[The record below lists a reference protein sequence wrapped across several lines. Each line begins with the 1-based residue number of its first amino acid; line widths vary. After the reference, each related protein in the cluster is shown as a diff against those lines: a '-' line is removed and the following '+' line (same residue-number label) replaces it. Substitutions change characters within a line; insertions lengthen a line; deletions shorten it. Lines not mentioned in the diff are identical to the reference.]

1 MNWYVLILRIWG
13 DYGQHLLEKMQI
25 VFIVRDHYEFFKR
38 IEVLLRSSGCQ
49 NISWEALVSVGRCVI
64 ITDDAD
70 YQLSNNPIFMVAFSA
85 DGIFLCLKH
94 PSLLGRALSELA
106 ILIDFSKA

>member
-13 DYGQHLLEKMQI
+13 DYGQRLLENMQI
-25 VFIVRDHYEFFKR
+25 VFIVREHCEFFKR

-49 NISWEALVSVGRCVI
+49 NISWEAPLSVGRCVI

-70 YQLSNNPIFMVAFSA
+70 YQLSTNPVFMVTFNA

-94 PSLLGRALSELA
+94 PPLLGKTS
-106 ILIDFSKA
+106 S